1 MLIVGKDFFSRPVE
15 KKIPHYLMT
24 SSNRMIFTQVVLST
38 FVLVR
43 NRKIVLLPPVQVLIL
58 LGITK
63 CTLGFGASNLMIA
76 NFQTDVIY
84 LLYNSYLYNEIN
96 YLSVS

>member
-1 MLIVGKDFFSRPVE
+1 MIADFTSLHLHFHGPVLIVGKDFFSRPVE
-15 KKIPHYLMT
+15 KKFPHYLMT

-43 NRKIVLLPPVQVLIL
+43 NRKIVGLPPVQVLILL

-63 CTLGFGASNLMIA
+63 CTLGFGASI
-76 NFQTDVIY
+76 
-84 LLYNSYLYNEIN
+84 
-96 YLSVS
+96 